1 VSSLFHER
9 SLLDSQLSHFASENY
24 IQKGHLYN
32 LSMFSRAMSLFY
44 AYETQMSKINWL
56 KCEKVEESR
65 YVDVLKYYYV
75 NKNSLISV

>member
-1 VSSLFHER
+1 
-9 SLLDSQLSHFASENY
+9 
-24 IQKGHLYN
+24 
-32 LSMFSRAMSLFY
+32 MFSRAMSLFY